1 LPGSVAAMTD
11 RAVRN
16 LEHLRRTASTA
27 RVLNLLKVFD
37 EHGETD
43 DWAER
48 PMFRTP
54 ALNTSL
60 IIKHRL
66 RRNETD
72 SFPGRRQ
79 VATKV
84 VVPIDSTDLKTGG
97 RFVFVNQIG
106 FERAMQEAFGIAAD
120 HPDLKTLRLMDQLPS
135 LDPFLLR
142 EQLRRGEVDA
152 APCYFALSEADLEKM
167 LTFVQAE
174 IEPLV
179 TLSMGGGVAAVGST
193 ARMATKILSNAPGD
207 RLEALRATLRLEP
220 EQYQEGVFC
229 WKGFLYY
236 KWTLASLMADI
247 VNVADDVGTVKPVGP
262 SDRAAKEYI
271 DRGRAVLRGRIM
283 KTCEEGS
290 RTLRYYDDAY
300 AGLTREG
307 KPLAFRDFLLEAPAL
322 FARLGDQLGAVQH
335 IVSFWRFR
343 FGPKAPPVGVD
354 ELIDIF
360 MDFETGL
367 MGREIEAYDPRDAA

>member
-1 LPGSVAAMTD
+1 MSD
-11 RAVRN
+11 RAIRN

-27 RVLNLLKVFD
+27 RVLNLLKVAD
-37 EHGETD
+37 EHGDTD
-43 DWAER
+43 DWADH

-54 ALNTSL
+54 GLNKAL

-72 SFPGRRQ
+72 AFPGRRA

-84 VVPIDSTDLKTGG
+84 VIPIDSEDLKTGG

-106 FERAMQEAFGIAAD
+106 FERVLLEAFGLAAD
-120 HPDLKTLRLMDQLPS
+120 HPDIKTLRLMDQLPS

-142 EQLRRGEVDA
+142 EQLRRGGVDA

-167 LTFVQAE
+167 LTFVEKE

-193 ARMATKILSNAPGD
+193 ARMASKILSNAPGD

-236 KWTLASLMADI
+236 KWSLASLMADI
-247 VNVADDVGTVKPVGP
+247 VQVADEVGSVKPVGP

-271 DRGRAVLRGRIM
+271 ERGRGVLRGRIM
-283 KTCEEGS
+283 KTCEEVS
-290 RTLRYYDDAY
+290 RTLRYYDEAY

-307 KPLAFRDFLLEAPAL
+307 NPIAFRDFLLEAPAL

-335 IVSFWRFR
+335 ICSFWRFR
-343 FGPKAPPVGVD
+343 FAPKAPPVGVE

-367 MGREIEAYDPRDAA
+367 MGRDADAFDPRDMVAA

>member
-1 LPGSVAAMTD
+1 MSD
-11 RAVRN
+11 RAIRN

-27 RVLNLLKVFD
+27 RVLNLLNVAD
-37 EHGETD
+37 EHQHTPE
-43 DWAER
+43 WSER
-48 PMFRTP
+48 PMFKTP
-54 ALNTSL
+54 ALNTAL

-72 SFPGRRQ
+72 AFPGRRQ

-84 VVPIDSTDLKTGG
+84 VVPIDSTDLKSGG

-106 FERAMQEAFGIAAD
+106 FERAMQEAFGIHAE
-120 HPDLKTLRLMDQLPS
+120 HPDLRTLRLMDQLPS

-142 EQLRRGEVDA
+142 EQLKRGNVDA
-152 APCYFALSEADLEKM
+152 AACYFALSEADMENM
-167 LTFVQAE
+167 HNFVQQE

-179 TLSMGGGVAAVGST
+179 SLSLGDSVAAVGSS
-193 ARMATKILSNAPGD
+193 ARMASKILSNSPGD
-207 RLEALRATLRLEP
+207 RLEALRVTLRLEP

-236 KWTLASLMADI
+236 KWSLSSLMGEI
-247 VNVADDVGTVKPVGP
+247 TYVADEVTKVRPVGP
-262 SDRAAKEYI
+262 IDKAAKEYL
-271 DRGRAVLRGRIM
+271 DRGRTVLRSRILN
-283 KTCEEGS
+283 TCEDVS
-290 RTLRYYDDAY
+290 RTLRFYDEAY
-300 AGLTREG
+300 ASLTRDG
-307 KPLAFRDFLLEAPAL
+307 KPLAFRDFLLEAPSM
-322 FARLGDQLGAVQH
+322 FSHLGDQLGAVQH

-343 FGPKAPPVGVD
+343 FKSGAAHVSVE

-367 MGREIEAYDPRDAA
+367 MGRGHDMFDPRDMMD

>member
-1 LPGSVAAMTD
+1 MSD

-16 LEHLRRTASTA
+16 LEHLRRSASTA
-27 RVLNLLKVFD
+27 RVLNLLKVYD
-37 EHGETD
+37 EHGDTD
-43 DWAER
+43 DWAEQ
-48 PMFRTP
+48 PMFRTA
-54 ALNTSL
+54 ALNRCL

-72 SFPGRRQ
+72 AFPGRRQ

-106 FERAMQEAFGIAAD
+106 FERAMQEAFGVAAD

-135 LDPFLLR
+135 QDPFQLR
-142 EQLRRGEVDA
+142 EQLKRGGVDA

-167 LTFVQAE
+167 LEFVQKE

-179 TLSMGGGVAAVGST
+179 TLSLGGNVAAVGST
-193 ARMATKILSNAPGD
+193 ARMAAKILSNAPGD
-207 RLEALRATLRLEP
+207 RLEALRLTLRLEP

-236 KWTLASLMADI
+236 KWALASLMADI
-247 VNVADDVGTVKPVGP
+247 VHVADEVGTIKPVGP
-262 SDRAAKEYI
+262 SDQAAKDYI
-271 DRGRAVLRGRIM
+271 ARGRAVLRGRIM
-283 KTCEEGS
+283 KTCEEVS

-300 AGLTREG
+300 AGLTRQG
-307 KPLAFRDFLLEAPAL
+307 NPVAFRDFLLEAPAL
-322 FARLGDQLGAVQH
+322 FSRLGDQLGAVQH

-343 FGPKAPPVGVD
+343 FNPKSPPVGVE

-367 MGREIEAYDPRDAA
+367 MGRDADAIDPRDAAA

>member
-1 LPGSVAAMTD
+1 MSD
-11 RAVRN
+11 RAIRN
-16 LEHLRRTASTA
+16 LEHLRRSASTA
-27 RVLNLLKVFD
+27 RVLNLLKVYD
-37 EHGETD
+37 EHGHTD
-43 DWAER
+43 DWHER

-54 ALNTSL
+54 TLNTAL

-84 VVPIDSTDLKTGG
+84 VVPIDSNDLKTGG
-97 RFVFVNQIG
+97 RFVFVNQMG

-152 APCYFALSEADLEKM
+152 APCYFTLSEADLEKM
-167 LTFVQAE
+167 LAFVQQE

-179 TLSMGGGVAAVGST
+179 TLSMGGGIAAVGST
-193 ARMATKILSNAPGD
+193 ARMASKILSNAPGD

-236 KWTLASLMADI
+236 KWALASLMNAI
-247 VNVADDVGTVKPVGP
+247 VEVADEVGTVKPVGP
-262 SDRAAKEYI
+262 SDRAAKDYI
-271 DRGRAVLRGRIM
+271 ERGRGVLRGRIM
-283 KTCEEGS
+283 KTCEDVS

-300 AGLTREG
+300 AGLTLQG
-307 KPLAFRDFLLEAPAL
+307 NPVAFRDFLLEAPAL

-343 FGPKAPPVGVD
+343 FGPKAPPVGVE

-360 MDFETGL
+360 MDFESGL
-367 MGREIEAYDPRDAA
+367 AERRQDLSAPPLPPRAA

>member
-1 LPGSVAAMTD
+1 MSD

-27 RVLNLLKVFD
+27 RVLNLLKVYD

-43 DWAER
+43 DWHDR

-54 ALNTSL
+54 ALNTAL

-152 APCYFALSEADLEKM
+152 APCYFALSEADLERM
-167 LTFVQAE
+167 LTFVQSE

-179 TLSMGGGVAAVGST
+179 TLSMGDGVAAVGST
-193 ARMATKILSNAPGD
+193 ARMASKILSNAPGD

-247 VNVADDVGTVKPVGP
+247 VNVADEVGSVQPVGP

-271 DRGRAVLRGRIM
+271 DRGRSVLRGRIM
-283 KTCEEGS
+283 KTCEEVS

-300 AGLTREG
+300 AGLTRDG
-307 KPLAFRDFLLEAPAL
+307 KPLAFRDFLLEAPTL

-367 MGREIEAYDPRDAA
+367 MGRETDAYDPRDAA

>member
-1 LPGSVAAMTD
+1 MTD

-16 LEHLRRTASTA
+16 LEHLRRSASTA
-27 RVLNLLKVFD
+27 RVLNLLKVYD

-84 VVPIDSTDLKTGG
+84 VVPIDSADLKTGG

-106 FERAMQEAFGIAAD
+106 FEPAMQEAFGIQAD
-120 HPDLKTLRLMDQLPS
+120 HPDLRTLRLMDQLPS

-247 VNVADDVGTVKPVGP
+247 VHVADEVGTVKPVGP

-271 DRGRAVLRGRIM
+271 DRGRSVLRGRIM
-283 KTCEEGS
+283 KTCEEVS

-300 AGLTREG
+300 AGLTRDG

-367 MGREIEAYDPRDAA
+367 MGREIDAYDPRDAA